1 MYLKGGN
8 KTFLSKLLQ
17 PSRRTFGSVQ
27 AYKQAFEATAAAEQA
42 KEINLVYSGYEFQTL
57 GA

>member
-1 MYLKGGN
+1 MYLKGAN

-17 PSRRTFGSVQ
+17 PSRRNFGSVQ
-27 AYKQAFEATAAAEQA
+27 AFKQAFEATAAAEQA
-42 KEINLVYSGYEFQTL
+42 KEINPVFSGYEYQTL